1 MQQIFTTLLFLVE
14 MHLRIDVFYF
24 YFDQWHTDI
33 LIYCKNIVRFCGITQ
48 TTPPTLNNEPDT
60 K

>member
-1 MQQIFTTLLFLVE
+1 MVS
-14 MHLRIDVFYF
+14 
-24 YFDQWHTDI
+24 DI

-48 TTPPTLNNEPDT
+48 TIPLTLNNESNT

>member
-1 MQQIFTTLLFLVE
+1 MQKIFTTLLFLVE
-14 MHLRIDVFYF
+14 IHLKINIFYF
-24 YFDQWHTDI
+24 YFDQWYTDI

-48 TTPPTLNNEPDT
+48 TTPLTLNNESDT